1 MLHDL
6 DEALR
11 RLLIREIPINNG
23 EVDIK
28 FDQPKRE
35 WSARLSKPTLNLF
48 LYDIRE
54 NVRLRGSEQW
64 LVQRQRD
71 GTVTQRRNPVRMD
84 VNYLLTAW
92 TNEPDDEHRL
102 LTRSLMALFRYANL
116 PEDLVPDSLK
126 TQPVPIMMQVAQSD
140 VLANPSDLWNVLDNE
155 LRPAV
160 VVTTTLVLDPYTPIV
175 SPLVR
180 TREVRFGQVDAPE
193 VRQELN
199 AVAGSSDYMALGGRI
214 NTKYPLDSLRI
225 VLVERNQEI
234 ELGADGEFTLGK
246 LRAGEYHIQ
255 VSSDGQV
262 LKQFTL
268 TVPELAALGSMQLS
282 KTYDFDL

>member
-11 RLLIREIPINNG
+11 QLLIREIPISNG

-48 LYDIRE
+48 MYDIRE

-64 LVQRQRD
+64 LVQHQRD

-102 LTRSLMALFRYANL
+102 LARSLMALFRYANL
-116 PEDLVPDSLK
+116 PEDLLPDSLK
-126 TQPVPIMMQVAQSD
+126 SQPVPIMMQVAQSD

-155 LRPAV
+155 LRPSI
-160 VVTTTLVLDPYTPIV
+160 VVTVTLILDPYLPLV

-180 TREVRFGQVDAPE
+180 TREIRFGQVAAPA
-193 VRQELN
+193 VFQELT
-199 AVAGSSDYMALGGRI
+199 AAAGSSEYVALGGRI
-214 NTKYPLDSLRI
+214 RTKLPLSTLHV
-225 VLVERNQEI
+225 VLVERNQAI
-234 ELGADGEFTLGK
+234 ELDAEGMFTIGK

-255 VSSDGQV
+255 VSSDGEV
-262 LKQFTL
+262 LRRFTL
-268 TVPELAALGSMQLS
+268 TVPAPTQAGVTQLS
-282 KTYDFDL
+282 TIYEFEL